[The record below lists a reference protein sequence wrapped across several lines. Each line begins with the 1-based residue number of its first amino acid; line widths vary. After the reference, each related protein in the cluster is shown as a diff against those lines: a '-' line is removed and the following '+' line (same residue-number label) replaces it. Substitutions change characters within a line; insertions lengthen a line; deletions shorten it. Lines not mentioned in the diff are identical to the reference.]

1 MPQVVAAVAA
11 FAGSTAL
18 AAGASAATAMVVA
31 NTVGWLMTYVVP
43 TFLVSTISRAIQKR
57 PTLPSLKALGMEVNV
72 RDAAAPR
79 SIIYGQRRVSGVL
92 YPVGTSGTN
101 NEYLHLLVLI
111 AGHEVE
117 DLGAVYFNDE
127 EVPLDGSGNAT
138 GKYAGYAR
146 VKKHLGTY
154 NQTVDTDLQ
163 TDLGSGTWSNNHKL
177 AGIAY
182 LYIRL
187 KQSPDLFAG
196 IPEFYCL
203 VKGRKVFDPRDGTQ
217 VAGTY
222 STWKWSSN
230 AALCLADWVRGV
242 PTLNG
247 SGTLVRNYGVGAS
260 DAEMDYT
267 SLTTAAN
274 ICDETVAL
282 STSLTKT
289 CDVASGNRHI
299 GCANVSGIVP
309 GLKVAGTGIPTGTT
323 VVSVDESGTFFTV
336 DRDPTATNNGVTLT
350 IGASESRYQA
360 HGTLASSVRAGDGID
375 ALKSAM
381 AGDCV
386 YVGGQW
392 LILAGAYRTPTVTL
406 TESDLRASLTG
417 VRLKPTRREIVN
429 VVKGVFVSPANA
441 WQPSDFPPVR
451 NATYKTQDGGE
462 DLPADI
468 ELPFTTSSS
477 CAQRLAKIMLERSRQ
492 GIAFTAKCK
501 LTAMQVQ
508 VGDVVRF
515 TNARFGWS
523 AKPFEVLGF
532 SFNAENDPSGA
543 PYLGVDLTLKETASG
558 VWDWN
563 SGEETTIDLAP
574 NTDLPD
580 AFTVPTP
587 STPTLASGSTNAY
600 QQADGTITPRLKVS
614 WTAPADINVTNGGFV
629 RIEYKPTAGA
639 TWFEWA
645 TVRGDVVE
653 DYILD
658 IRVGVSFDVRLRFI
672 NSLGVRS
679 AYSSTATHTV
689 TGDTAALS
697 APTGLVAVTGTGKS
711 VSLDWD
717 DVTDTRLG
725 EYAVYRHTS
734 NVPASATKVAEV
746 RASRFVDVDVTIGTA
761 YWYWVTAITRSEVE
775 SPKSSGVS
783 ATPGVIGSSAVD
795 STAPDTPSAPT
806 YVSETTY
813 LAGDGSTFARITIA
827 APALPTGAVALN
839 ILYRR
844 SGASDWIIGNQ
855 VTAAGNVSID
865 DLTPGVAYEFAAR
878 GISFSGALSVI
889 SSTLSRTAPNNS
901 TAPAAPSSATISTD
915 GVKPKYLPGT
925 QVFLFGTRVG
935 WAKNTESDLSH
946 YEVKATTT
954 DSDGATD
961 YSWTAY
967 DGANFFVTTRDTECF
982 LYSASAGAGYVRV
995 RAVNRSGVASS
1006 WTRIGNANS
1015 AASIGTGTVAKYNT
1029 SDVTVTG
1036 LKTGGGT
1043 STRQVNVVFTDS
1055 VVVTLT
1061 GGALTESFNVSLS
1074 NRGFSAKPDSGLA
1087 QCSNDANIV
1096 AAYDYDAAGNS
1107 STNAV
1112 VRITTL
1118 DGGNLPS
1125 GLHRF
1130 HVRFEDYT

>member
-1 MPQVVAAVAA
+1 MPPVVAAVAA
-11 FAGSTAL
+11 YAGTAALALGASATTAL
-18 AAGASAATAMVVA
+18 AVYS
-31 NTVGWLMTYVVP
+31 TVGWLMTYVVP
-43 TFLVSTISRAIQKR
+43 SFLVGAISRAIQKR
-57 PTLPSLKALGMEVNV
+57 PSLPSLKVVGTEVNV

-79 SIIYGQRRVSGVL
+79 QIIYGQRRVSGIL
-92 YPVGTSGTN
+92 YPVGTSGGS
-101 NEYLHLLVLI
+101 NEYIHLLLLV

-117 DLGAVYFNDE
+117 ELGAVYFNDE

-138 GKYAGYAR
+138 GKYAGHAR
-146 VKKHLGTY
+146 VLKHTGAH
-154 NQTVDTDLQ
+154 NQTVDTTLQ
-163 TDLGSGTWSNNHKL
+163 SELGVGTWSNNHKL

-182 LYIRL
+182 LYVRL
-187 KQSPDLFAG
+187 KQSPDLFSG
-196 IPEFYCL
+196 IPEIYCL
-203 VKGRKVFDPRDGTQ
+203 VKGRKVYDPRDGTQ

-247 SGTLVRNYGVGAS
+247 SGTMVRNYGVGAT
-260 DAEMDYT
+260 DAEMDFT
-267 SLTTAAN
+267 ELTTAAN
-274 ICDETVAL
+274 ICDEPVTL

-299 GCANVSGIVP
+299 GCAAVAGIVP

-323 VVSVDESGTFFTV
+323 VVSVDDSGTFFTV

-350 IGASESRYQA
+350 IGDTESRYQA
-360 HGTLASSVRAGDGID
+360 HGLIAASVRAGDGIE

-381 AGDCV
+381 AGECV
-386 YVGGQW
+386 YVGGVW
-392 LILAGAYRTPTVTL
+392 KILAGAYRTPTVTL
-406 TESDLRASLTG
+406 TESDLRAPLAS
-417 VRLKPTRREIVN
+417 VRLKPTRREILN

-441 WQPSDFPPVR
+441 WQPSDFPAVR

-532 SFNAENDPSGA
+532 SFNAENDATGA

-574 NTDLPD
+574 NTNLPD
-580 AFTVPTP
+580 AFIVPTP
-587 STPTLASGSTNAY
+587 TGLTLASGSANTY

-629 RIEYKPTAGA
+629 RIEYKPTAGG

-658 IRVGVSFDVRLRFI
+658 IRVGVSFDVRVRFI
-672 NSLGVRS
+672 NSLGVRG

-689 TGDTAALS
+689 TGDTAALV
-697 APTGLVAVTGTGKS
+697 APIGLVAVTGTGKS

-761 YWYWVTAITRSEVE
+761 YWYWVTAVTRSEVE

-795 STAPDTPSAPT
+795 NTAPSTPSAPT

-827 APALPTGAVALN
+827 APSLPSGAVALN
-839 ILYRR
+839 VLYRR

-878 GISFSGALSVI
+878 GISFSGALSAV
-889 SSTLSRTAPNNS
+889 SATLSRTAPNNS
-901 TAPAAPSSATISTD
+901 SAPTPPASATISTD
-915 GVKPKYLPGT
+915 GVKPKYFPGT

-935 WAKNTESDLSH
+935 WGRNTASDFSH

-954 DSDGATD
+954 DSDAAVD
-961 YSWTAY
+961 YSWTPY

-982 LYSASAGAGYVRV
+982 VYNATLGAGFVRV
-995 RAVNRSGVASS
+995 RAVNRSGVTSA

-1015 AASIGTGTVAKYNT
+1015 AAAIGTGTIAKYDAT
-1029 SDVTVTG
+1029 DVTVTG

-1043 STRQVNVVFTDS
+1043 STRQVNVVYTES
-1055 VVVTLT
+1055 IVASLA
-1061 GGALTESFNVSLS
+1061 GGATTENFNVALT
-1074 NRGFSAKPDSGLA
+1074 NRGFSVKPDFGVA
-1087 QCSNDANIV
+1087 QCASNGNLV

-1112 VRITTL
+1112 IRVATL
-1118 DGGNLPS
+1118 DGTNIPAGNA
-1125 GLHRF
+1125 RF
-1130 HVRFEDYT
+1130 SVEFKDYT

>member
-117 DLGAVYFNDE
+117 ELGAVYFNDE

-196 IPEFYCL
+196 IPEFFCL

-242 PTLNG
+242 PSLNG

-267 SLTTAAN
+267 ALTTAAN

-299 GCANVSGIVP
+299 GCAAVSGIVP

-350 IGASESRYQA
+350 IGSSESRYQA

-375 ALKSAM
+375 AIKSAM

-587 STPTLASGSTNAY
+587 AGLTLTSGSGVAL
-600 QQADGTITPRLKVS
+600 QQTDGTILNRLKVA
-614 WTAPADINVTNGGFV
+614 WTAPSNAYVTNGGLV
-629 RIEYKPTAGA
+629 WIEYKQTADTDWITWSNA
-639 TWFEWA
+639 T
-645 TVRGDVVE
+645 RGDQTV

-658 IRVGVSFDVRLRFI
+658 VKVGVSYDVRVRFE
-672 NSLGVRS
+672 NQLGVRGS
-679 AYSSTATHTV
+679 YATV
-689 TGDTAALS
+689 TGHTVGGNAITPETPTAATKTAS
-697 APTGLVAVTGTGKS
+697 GFYTG
-711 VSLDWD
+711 
-717 DVTDTRLG
+717 
-725 EYAVYRHTS
+725 
-734 NVPASATKVAEV
+734 
-746 RASRFVDVDVTIGTA
+746 
-761 YWYWVTAITRSEVE
+761 
-775 SPKSSGVS
+775 
-783 ATPGVIGSSAVD
+783 
-795 STAPDTPSAPT
+795 
-806 YVSETTY
+806 
-813 LAGDGSTFARITIA
+813 GDGTVFSYLTISV
-827 APALPTGAVALN
+827 PALPTGAAKQFLV
-839 ILYRR
+839 YKR
-844 SGASDWIIGNQ
+844 STDTDWL
-855 VTAAGNVSID
+855 VAAGPLTNTASAVTVTIN
-865 DLTPGVAYEFAAR
+865 DLTPGVIYAVATL
-878 GISFSGALSVI
+878 ALSALDKPSSYVDATSSPFTAPSKNTNSDVPASVTYTAGNASTFGEPARFGAVGVQYMAKVTWAIPSGKDVKRWQWVTTFTDTDAAADTAANPVGPGLQPNYVEEAKVVI
-889 SSTLSRTAPNNS
+889 SADAQL
-901 TAPAAPSSATISTD
+901 
-915 GVKPKYLPGT
+915 LGT
-925 QVFLFGTRVG
+925 P
-935 WAKNTESDLSH
+935 
-946 YEVKATTT
+946 
-954 DSDGATD
+954 
-961 YSWTAY
+961 
-967 DGANFFVTTRDTECF
+967 
-982 LYSASAGAGYVRV
+982 LYFRV
-995 RAVNRSGVASS
+995 RSINDSGVASAWAGGGTDLWVS
-1006 WTRIGNANS
+1006 HMKKPAGVGDASAKNVGTTAGTVAAGDDSRITGAAQKSSNLSDLSSVATARTNLGVTATGSDTTYAYRSNNLSDLNS
-1015 AASIGTGTVAKYNT
+1015 AATALINLGVRSSQFVA
-1029 SDVTVTG
+1029 DVG
-1036 LKTGGGT
+1036 TGGGNT
-1043 STRQVNVVFTDS
+1043 TFKATFTHNFGFEFEKVIAACTTDANVMVKLDYNDAANDTNNSVFVFTKVDGTNFNNNNLFR
-1055 VVVTLT
+1055 VT
-1061 GGALTESFNVSLS
+1061 
-1074 NRGFSAKPDSGLA
+1074 
-1087 QCSNDANIV
+1087 
-1096 AAYDYDAAGNS
+1096 
-1107 STNAV
+1107 AV
-1112 VRITTL
+1112 FL
-1118 DGGNLPS
+1118 K
-1125 GLHRF
+1125 
-1130 HVRFEDYT
+1130 